1 MVFGHVASEPDGGCE
16 VEETTSRFC
25 SADLGDGTSSHSA
38 IEDIKGTYRIE
49 LELILL
55 KVACILIV
63 SVCELGTIR
72 LSLGASR

>member
-1 MVFGHVASEPDGGCE
+1 MVFGGVASEPVAACE
-16 VEETTSRFC
+16 VEETTSSFR
-25 SADLGDGTSSHSA
+25 SADLGDGMSSHSA

-72 LSLGASR
+72 LSLSASR